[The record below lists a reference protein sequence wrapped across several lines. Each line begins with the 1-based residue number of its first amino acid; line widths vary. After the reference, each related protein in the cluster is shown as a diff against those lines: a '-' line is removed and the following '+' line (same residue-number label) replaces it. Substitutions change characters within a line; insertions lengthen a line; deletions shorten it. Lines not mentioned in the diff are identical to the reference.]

1 MGFPEVASGAAKAE
15 LRAVLV
21 ATVFENGRYW
31 NGPLSCFSC
40 RALFWRIDRL
50 MDTEAGGDQAEE
62 VATRAAKEANLR
74 FISAGVVS

>member
-15 LRAVLV
+15 PRAVLV
-21 ATVFENGRYW
+21 AIVFENGRYW
-31 NGPLSCFSC
+31 NGLFCCCSCL
-40 RALFWRIDRL
+40 ALFCRIDRL

-74 FISAGVVS
+74 FMSAGVVS